1 MEDSCTGAMSSK
13 GSASEAADRSTSSRI
28 LTAISESET
37 EDRNEKS
44 LIDDFSGRRRCGLG
58 AGCFIGAH
66 HCAIQRFLAP
76 EDGEGFADQREYQCE
91 GLQRQ
96 GSHRRGAR

>member
-13 GSASEAADRSTSSRI
+13 GSASETADRSTSSRI
-28 LTAISESET
+28 STAISESET

-58 AGCFIGAH
+58 PERLIGAH
-66 HCAIQRFLAP
+66 HCAFQRFLPP
-76 EDGEGFADQREYQCE
+76 ENVEGFVDQREYQCE
-91 GLQRQ
+91 GLQSQ
-96 GSHRRGAR
+96 GGHR